1 MAICVLLTERFPN
14 LRGRGNCI
22 NYGLLCRMSGLV
34 LLETLSVRARL
45 VGFRLSANGFDDFCS
60 SVGRVRTAG
69 VTGRSDSHVRQ
80 KLQITF
86 IKHAMSS
93 QANVRIPISALGQK
107 VVTHEANER
116 SERGADCWSGAGR
129 GCEQATPSLRYRHL
143 SAYFPPRVI

>member
-14 LRGRGNCI
+14 LRGRRNCI

-34 LLETLSVRARL
+34 LLETLYVRARL
-45 VGFRLSANGFDDFCS
+45 AGFRLSANGFDGFCS
-60 SVGRVRTAG
+60 SVGRARTAG
-69 VTGRSDSHVRQ
+69 VTGRTDPPRSA
-80 KLQITF
+80 K
-86 IKHAMSS
+86 APN
-93 QANVRIPISALGQK
+93 NVRKTCNVIPSQCSHSHLRARPESGDS
-107 VVTHEANER
+107 R